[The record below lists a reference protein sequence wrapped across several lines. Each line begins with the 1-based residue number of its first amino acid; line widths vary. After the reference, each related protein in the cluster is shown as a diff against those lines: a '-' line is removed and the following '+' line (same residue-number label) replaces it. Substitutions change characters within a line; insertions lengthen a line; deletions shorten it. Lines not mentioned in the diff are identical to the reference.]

1 MSQSRV
7 LINSNDPSIQ
17 NSILLYLD
25 DDTNRY
31 LVADSTVPIKENNEK
46 YDPFYS
52 LILMDKYGNQINEFP
67 TNFLNQF
74 EVILY
79 GNDYAID
86 YPIHFLSNNV
96 TGYSISITI
105 DPIDRDRYDLESQ
118 NQVLIIS
125 R

>member
-1 MSQSRV
+1 MMIPIDISS
-7 LINSNDPSIQ
+7 
-17 NSILLYLD
+17 
-25 DDTNRY
+25 
-31 LVADSTVPIKENNEK
+31 DSTVPIKENNEK
-46 YDPFYS
+46 HDPFYY
-52 LILMDKYGNQINEFP
+52 LILMEKYGIQIN
-67 TNFLNQF
+67 
-74 EVILY
+74 LY